1 MKLGI
6 FKNVTR
12 SIAFG
17 LLSTTMLCG
26 GVWGDV
32 FELKEDTADE
42 PRPIQCQTANE
53 FIRFV
58 RENLNDLPNI
68 AINPF
73 ERINAKWQMLGYAV
87 FFPTGST
94 ALQQVYVA
102 QKREGKAPNNNARNG
117 GNITDVNNFSHTE
130 RQLVWSVLDEYANP
144 AVLTAGMQGR
154 PYASYG
160 NLTGTLHIYTT
171 ESPCDAKLKGEV
183 MSCQQFYNDLLCFLP
198 NIKIE
203 IYFHTPK
210 LRKQLF
216 SEGGLSTCFMK
227 SKLQMA
233 TRKLLGGAGLNNL
246 RISGGGLIEFNS
258 NNSQWMKVDDRNFGD
273 FVDAVDAALRASA
286 PAQISNFFND
296 LFGIHGQLHF
306 NAI

>member
-198 NIKIE
+198 NIKVE
-203 IYFHTPK
+203 IAAPDNAASPYAASPAEGNAEPEKDKSESPALLFDIQSLLNRQVRVADIHRMTCDSLPP
-210 LRKQLF
+210 LR
-216 SEGGLSTCFMK
+216 C
-227 SKLQMA
+227 
-233 TRKLLGGAGLNNL
+233 
-246 RISGGGLIEFNS
+246 
-258 NNSQWMKVDDRNFGD
+258 
-273 FVDAVDAALRASA
+273 
-286 PAQISNFFND
+286 
-296 LFGIHGQLHF
+296 
-306 NAI
+306 